1 MRKKFQKWRGILSSA
16 FPSASNPYWRALPL
30 RRMKSLL
37 VGTFF
42 VTAVA
47 GFAANL
53 AQLNVQPLGLGL
65 FWPVFVGALAV
76 GFLVC
81 SIKGVRPVFHIILLL
96 IVGIFAKW
104 LASGMSGLG
113 WTGWGWL
120 TYPNSLLATP
130 WPIPQSLKSRVL
142 FDAIGI
148 LIAGGLGFRLLMS
161 FATNEGLAN
170 VRMQTEL
177 SVAHGIQATLVP
189 DICFPSSRFEVYGK
203 SIPST
208 EMGGDLIDFIE
219 NDDGSVIAYVA
230 DISGHGLAAGQL
242 MGILKAV
249 LRVSCQFH
257 QQPSTLLESADSVL
271 PAVKT
276 ADMYATLALLYFDN
290 SSEAEYALAGHLP
303 ILHYRHQ
310 LGDTTRLSIEQFPL
324 GLIPGGSYASQR
336 VNYSPGDL
344 FLLFTDGITEVVNEQ
359 DEEFG
364 LARLERL
371 LCQHAAQPL
380 PQIWEMV
387 MREVK
392 LYGPQQDDQSL
403 LLLRVRR

>member
-30 RRMKSLL
+30 RRMKTLL
-37 VGTFF
+37 AGTFF

-47 GFAANL
+47 GFAADL
-53 AQLNVQPLGLGL
+53 AQLNVRPLGRGL
-65 FWPVFVGALAV
+65 FWPGFFGAAAV
-76 GFLVC
+76 GVFISSLKRVRIVFLIFIV
-81 SIKGVRPVFHIILLL
+81 IL
-96 IVGIFAKW
+96 VPW
-104 LASGMSGLG
+104 LTGGLSGHGWTGLG
-113 WTGWGWL
+113 WL
-120 TYPNSLLATP
+120 AYPISLLATP
-130 WPIPQSLKSRVL
+130 WPIPQTLKSRVL

-148 LIAGGLGFRLLMS
+148 LMAGGFGFRLLMS
-161 FATNEGLAN
+161 FVTNEGLAN

-177 SVAHGIQATLVP
+177 SVAHCIQATLVP
-189 DICFPSSRFEVYGK
+189 DICFPTSRFEVYGK

-257 QQPSTLLESADSVL
+257 QQPSTLLERTDCLL
-271 PAVKT
+271 PAFKT
-276 ADMYATLALLYFDN
+276 ADMYATLALLYFN
-290 SSEAEYALAGHLP
+290 SSSEAEYTLAGHLP

-310 LGDTTRLSIEQFPL
+310 HGDTTRLSIEQFPL
-324 GLIPGGSYASQR
+324 GLIPGGSYASHR
-336 VNYSPGDL
+336 VSYSSGDL

-359 DEEFG
+359 EEEFG

-371 LCQHAAQPL
+371 LCQHAVQPL
-380 PQIWEMV
+380 SQIWESV
-387 MREVK
+387 MRDVK
-392 LYGPQQDDQSL
+392 LHGPQQDDQSV
-403 LLLRVRR
+403 LLLRVRL